1 MLDAVKS
8 GLDAVSNAL
17 GGAAPGAPGGP
28 APMTF
33 TQGETVGETAE
44 EAPGFQ
50 SPNEV
55 RPRDSGAPI
64 EFIHLG
70 YAHPDTSLHFDH
82 PALKDDTNL
91 EFTPAVKSHGLM
103 FRAGLEREALLLASF
118 LTATQ
123 SVLADLEKTKGGA
136 GELLAMGAD
145 LLGGS
150 GGSAAPKA
158 ADVNAFGEAI
168 KTAIAPVNAGLITYQ
183 NIHQA
188 GLDLHQ
194 ARANYR
200 AFLEKLLAPPASDP
214 AAGLL
219 GGLSSSIS
227 FLPGLPPAVRE
238 VFNFMQG
245 LALKPMDVYLGFYVR
260 LAKDLEPVIEKAVR
274 QYTVKAIQE
283 QHSPVFYLW
292 YPKPASPPAPATGEA
307 AEGTGIGFLD
317 DARQRFEQ
325 IRSTV
330 ENTVDAVTD
339 FLSASPPPE
348 PPPGAPYLDQ
358 ALQIETPP
366 PTAGAPP
373 APPKEVTATI
383 VNGFNAA
390 LGLSGMPAFIERII
404 SEVTLR
410 NNEFLR
416 EVYRKLMERPAVEPI
431 DEAAMYRAARTRLL
445 DQLVALVME
454 NVSLLQRAKE
464 FSFNVQGKTIAP
476 GAAPLEAAQKELNDQ
491 VLRHIN
497 VALELTMGELVDKLE
512 GARQQ
517 AVRENAIAMEVYLG
531 LFPWLL
537 ALNFRN
543 TFFPVWD
550 LIMDNTFGKIS
561 GPLGDAVKQAKDAMA
576 EAKKKVDEGRQTAM
590 RLQKI
595 KDRATAQGLQAGS
608 SGQNLTGYRDDWQSQ
623 LATQEAPPPPAVV
636 PFFPLTGR
644 KNQSSA
650 RKIELAEFNQVRG
663 NHKYPGAANQP

>member
-1 MLDAVKS
+1 MFDAVQS
-8 GLDAVSNAL
+8 GLDAVSTAL
-17 GGAAPGAPGGP
+17 GGAVPGAPGGP

-33 TQGETVGETAE
+33 TRGETVGETAE
-44 EAPGFQ
+44 QAPGFQ

-64 EFIHLG
+64 EFVHMG

-103 FRAGLEREALLLASF
+103 FRAGLEREALLLSSF

-145 LLGGS
+145 LLGGA

-158 ADVNAFGEAI
+158 ADVNAFGEAV
-168 KTAIAPVNAGLITYQ
+168 KAAIAPVNADLITYQ
-183 NIHQA
+183 NVHKA

-194 ARANYR
+194 VRANYR
-200 AFLEKLLAPPASDP
+200 AFLEKLLTPPASDP
-214 AAGLL
+214 AGGLL
-219 GGLSSSIS
+219 GGLGNSLSL
-227 FLPGLPPAVRE
+227 LPGIPPAVKD
-238 VFNFMQG
+238 VMNFVQG
-245 LALKPMDVYLGFYVR
+245 LAWKPMDVYLGFYVR

-274 QYTVKAIQE
+274 RYTVKAIQE

-292 YPKPASPPAPATGEA
+292 YPKPASPAPAGEA

-330 ENTVDAVTD
+330 ENTVDAATD
-339 FLSASPPPE
+339 FLSASLPPA

-358 ALQIETPP
+358 AMQIETPP
-366 PTAGAPP
+366 PAAGAPP
-373 APPKEVTATI
+373 VPPKEVTATI
-383 VNGFNAA
+383 VNGFKAA
-390 LGLSGMPAFIERII
+390 LGLSGMPSFIERII
-404 SEVTLR
+404 SEVTLM

-416 EVYRKLMERPAVEPI
+416 EVYCKLMERPAVEPI
-431 DEAAMYRAARTRLL
+431 EEAAMYRAARARLL
-445 DQLVALVME
+445 DKLVALVME
-454 NVSLLQRAKE
+454 NVSFLQRARE

-476 GAAPLEAAQKELNDQ
+476 GAALLEDAQKELNDE
-491 VLRHIN
+491 VLRHMNI
-497 VALELTMGELVDKLE
+497 ALELTMGELVDKLE

-517 AVRENAIAMEVYLG
+517 AVREDAIAMEVYLG

-623 LATQEAPPPPAVV
+623 LATQEAPPKPAVV
-636 PFFPLTGR
+636 PFFPLTAR
-644 KNQSSA
+644 KNESSA

-663 NHKYPGAANQP
+663 HHKYPGAASQP